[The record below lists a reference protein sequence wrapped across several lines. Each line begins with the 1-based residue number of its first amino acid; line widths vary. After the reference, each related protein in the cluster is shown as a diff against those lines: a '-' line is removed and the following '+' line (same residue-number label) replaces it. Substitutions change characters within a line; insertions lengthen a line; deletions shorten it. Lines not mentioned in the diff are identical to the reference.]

1 MNKERKEELYEV
13 IECLE
18 EASSALQEVRDE
30 EQDAYDDLSE
40 GLQCSRTGESM
51 QNAIDE
57 MEAIDADIQNVITRV
72 NNMIKPP
79 KKKKK

>member
-13 IECLE
+13 VEYLE
-18 EASSALQEVRDE
+18 DASIALQEVRNE

-40 GLQCSRTGESM
+40 GLQYSRTGESM

-57 MEAIDADIQNVITRV
+57 MDSIDTDIQKVIIRV

-79 KKKKK
+79 KKNKK